1 ERAAPGI
8 AAIAII
14 IICSYAV
21 AANHERINDTPALVI
36 GLVILLNALGYLFGW
51 FAAKLFRFER
61 SYRITLSIEIGMQNA
76 GLGVALALKHFQPE
90 TALPGALFAV
100 WCIITAA
107 GMTRWLH
114 RKDSPLPAA
123 V

>member
-1 ERAAPGI
+1 
-8 AAIAII
+8 
-14 IICSYAV
+14 
-21 AANHERINDTPALVI
+21 
-36 GLVILLNALGYLFGW
+36 
-51 FAAKLFRFER
+51 
-61 SYRITLSIEIGMQNA
+61 MQNA

-114 RKDSPLPAA
+114 RPVIAVQPAC
-123 V
+123 